1 MDKNLPV
8 LLLKKLSLLPFQEVR
23 LELSNELS
31 QKIIDLA
38 NIEYDKKVVVILP
51 NNLIEESPTVSDLPL
66 VGVLALIKSCVIL
79 PNKNYRIILKGLNR
93 VKINNYANHKKDKNV
108 LIANIKRIYIEK
120 EEDSINLALRKKI
133 TSLISRYVE
142 LASDVSNSIISKL
155 NNAKNLDEVTDL
167 ALNFM
172 HFPLE
177 KTINYMNEFN
187 ETIRAKMLI
196 KDINVELEVL
206 ELNNKIDNEIRQ
218 TMEQEQKEFLIKT
231 KIQKLNEEL
240 GVKSTKEEEID
251 DYKLKIDA
259 LKVNDKT
266 RKKLFNELKKYEYTS
281 SNNPELSVIRT
292 YLDTVLSLPFGISSK
307 EENKA
312 A

>member
-133 TSLISRYVE
+133 TSLITRYVE
-142 LASDVSNSIISKL
+142 LASDVSNSILSKL

-172 HFPLE
+172 HFPL
-177 KTINYMNEFN
+177 
-187 ETIRAKMLI
+187 
-196 KDINVELEVL
+196 
-206 ELNNKIDNEIRQ
+206 
-218 TMEQEQKEFLIKT
+218 
-231 KIQKLNEEL
+231 
-240 GVKSTKEEEID
+240 
-251 DYKLKIDA
+251 
-259 LKVNDKT
+259 
-266 RKKLFNELKKYEYTS
+266 
-281 SNNPELSVIRT
+281 
-292 YLDTVLSLPFGISSK
+292 
-307 EENKA
+307 
-312 A
+312 